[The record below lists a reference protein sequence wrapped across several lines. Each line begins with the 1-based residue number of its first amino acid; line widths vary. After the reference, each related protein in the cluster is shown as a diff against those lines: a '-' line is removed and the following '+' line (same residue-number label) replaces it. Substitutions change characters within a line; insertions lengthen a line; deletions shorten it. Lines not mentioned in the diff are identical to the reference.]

1 MNNRRRK
8 FYVKEGDHQGLLL
21 GALILIL
28 VLVVLASGLFY
39 VIANR
44 NLEQATYRAHFEILR
59 NTMQML
65 LPWLLIVNI
74 IGIIA
79 VLILAIFM
87 THKISGPAYHL
98 IKDLRCLQEGDL
110 TIRTKFRKGDR
121 LKNVAIA
128 LSDASGALN
137 DTIIKTKTGL
147 EELSKETSNYPEI
160 KKKVIEISKTLD
172 KLKT

>member
-1 MNNRRRK
+1 MDNRRRK
-8 FYVKEGDHQGLLL
+8 FYVKEGDHRGLLL

-44 NLEQATYRAHFEILR
+44 ILEQATYRAHFETLR

-74 IGIIA
+74 IGVIA

-98 IKDLRCLQEGDL
+98 IKDLERLREGDL
-110 TIRTKFRKGDR
+110 TIHTKFRKGDR
-121 LKNVAIA
+121 LQNVALA
-128 LSDASGALN
+128 LSDATGALN
-137 DTIIKTKTGL
+137 ETVSKTKNCL
-147 EELSKETSNYPEI
+147 EELIKETSNYPEI
-160 KKKVIEISKTLD
+160 KKSVIEISQTLD